1 MGSTFSATVL
11 ALAARATAGAAAAGS
26 FRELAELIESS
37 RRVVVITSS
46 PPLTAAP

>member
-1 MGSTFSATVL
+1 MGSPFSATVL

-26 FRELAELIESS
+26 FRELELIEIS

-46 PPLTAAP
+46 RPLTAAP